1 MKRITLSLTLLLFTL
16 AAPLALPAAG
26 QESTADGSRTAQEQ
40 DHYQKSMK
48 ERLGKLGAQLDA
60 LKRDADVRAGQ
71 VEARMKENLADAE
84 AKRQEAA
91 RKLEQL
97 GRASKDSWEKFSA
110 EAEKAAKEFEKAFE
124 RAIRRE

>member
-1 MKRITLSLTLLLFTL
+1 MKRTILSLTLLLFTL
-16 AAPLALPAAG
+16 TVPLSLPAVG
-26 QESTADGSRTAQEQ
+26 QEEPAGGAKTAHEQER
-40 DHYQKSMK
+40 YEKTMK

-110 EAEKAAKEFEKAFE
+110 EAEKAAKEFEKAFD